1 MPFPI
6 PGQLPK
12 LFASC
17 SRKFFQLSFLLMA
30 CLFCAATLAAQGDPA
45 PPGNPAPP
53 ATQGPPPPP
62 DNPSAETTEDVA
74 KYEAAIA
81 PYIQKARDTLPDA
94 KKRYLDGLPK
104 GQILYITIRL
114 TDPLGRFEQA
124 FVKVNSWTGT
134 IIKGTLASD
143 MELVK
148 KYKKGEALTCRESQV
163 MDWTITKPDGTEEGN
178 FVGKFLGT

>member
-1 MPFPI
+1 MPFPR

-17 SRKFFQLSFLLMA
+17 SRKFFQLSFLLTA

-45 PPGNPAPP
+45 PQANPAPP
-53 ATQGPPPPP
+53 DKPI
-62 DNPSAETTEDVA
+62 AETTEDVA
-74 KYEAAIA
+74 NYEAAIA
-81 PYIQKARDTLPDA
+81 PYIQKARETLPDA

-104 GQILYITIRL
+104 GQILYVTIRL

-178 FVGKFLGT
+178 FVGKFLGTYKPSK